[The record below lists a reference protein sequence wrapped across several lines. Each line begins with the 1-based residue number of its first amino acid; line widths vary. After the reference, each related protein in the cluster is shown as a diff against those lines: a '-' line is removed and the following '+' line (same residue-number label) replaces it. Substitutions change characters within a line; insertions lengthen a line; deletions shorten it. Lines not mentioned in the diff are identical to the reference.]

1 MIGLISLAYAV
12 KELGKRAP
20 SFDGMLVAVM
30 LLFWTLLLSSAAM
43 LNYLLPYNA
52 AVYCK
57 SPALPYWA

>member
-30 LLFWTLLLSSAAM
+30 LLFWT
-43 LNYLLPYNA
+43 
-52 AVYCK
+52 CCCRQRRC
-57 SPALPYWA
+57 